1 MRFRQFESFDSKK
14 NRKWIYGN
22 SKKVRCEKSGEISRN
37 LRFSCALARFSRS
50 DLNRPK
56 DLARPYKIDPQGKF
70 FRNRSMVFSQRI
82 DLSLG
87 DDGSCTLPLSSG
99 VLLHACKRIYVLF
112 FSSALYFSTKASNS
126 FIYLSSLACPL
137 GRSSPGFLY
146 PQTLMSFSI
155 ASSVLY
161 ALNDCP
167 EM

>member
-1 MRFRQFESFDSKK
+1 M
-14 NRKWIYGN
+14 
-22 SKKVRCEKSGEISRN
+22 
-37 LRFSCALARFSRS
+37 
-50 DLNRPK
+50 NRPCPQAVMAK
-56 DLARPYKIDPQGKF
+56 ECRKGHSFHGSLRSRAISPDLLPLPNKKHQADWLGVFYLARPYKIDPQGKF
-70 FRNRSMVFSQRI
+70 FRNRSMVFRQRI
-82 DLSLG
+82 DLPLG
-87 DDGSCTLPLSSG
+87 DDGSCTRPLSSG
-99 VLLHACKRIYVLF
+99 MLLHACKQIYVLF

-146 PQTLMSFSI
+146 PQILMSFST